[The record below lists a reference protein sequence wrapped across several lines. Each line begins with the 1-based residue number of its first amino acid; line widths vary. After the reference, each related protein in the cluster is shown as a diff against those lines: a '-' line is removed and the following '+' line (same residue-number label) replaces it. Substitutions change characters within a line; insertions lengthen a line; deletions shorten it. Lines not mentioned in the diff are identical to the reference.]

1 MDEQKENDEKRPLDS
16 ITQKVYIAAS
26 NYIRKNFLK
35 LPLEMKDMKELEIA
49 PAKPAETLSGD
60 MLGIGLTGVPVA
72 YNYNIAISETKRRS
86 SDSNFQWL
94 EINVPK
100 DNTFLNLEKPLSEQS
115 EYVQGKILAQNALGL
130 LFPDEVE
137 EKLKQAYR
145 IAESDEQET
154 RLATV
159 NLNMQTYYDI
169 KRKSVMNL
177 GRGIDYV
184 CYLNHHSRSRDPDQ
198 TSAYLYKIGIKGVKY
213 KDSLGDRL
221 LMFNAH
227 DDIIV
232 SQILKS
238 KLDTGVKPAA

>member
-1 MDEQKENDEKRPLDS
+1 MAEQINSAEKKVIDTL
-16 ITQKVYIAAS
+16 TQKTFIAAS
-26 NYIRKNFLK
+26 NYIRKNFLN
-35 LPLEMKDMKELEIA
+35 LPLELKNMDKLEIS
-49 PAKPAETLSGD
+49 PAKPSGTLENEPQ
-60 MLGIGLTGVPVA
+60 LTGLTGVPVS
-72 YNYNIAISETKRRS
+72 YDYNIAIKETKRRN

-94 EINVPK
+94 QINIPK
-100 DNTFLNLEKPLSEQS
+100 DNEFLNLEKPLTEQP
-115 EYVQGKILAQNALGL
+115 EYVQEKILEQNALGL

-137 EKLKQAYR
+137 EKLRQAYKL
-145 IAESDEQET
+145 AESEEQDS

-169 KRKSVMNL
+169 KRKSVMKL

-184 CYLNHHSRSRDPDQ
+184 CYLNHENRTHNPDQ

-213 KDSLGDRL
+213 TDSFGNRL

-232 SQILKS
+232 SQILNS
-238 KLDTGVKPAA
+238 RLIEDSQ

>member
-1 MDEQKENDEKRPLDS
+1 MAGQQNSAEKRVIETL
-16 ITQKVYIAAS
+16 TQKAFIAAS

-35 LPLEMKDMKELEIA
+35 LPLEMKDMDKLEIS
-49 PAKPAETLSGD
+49 PAKPSGTLEDETQST
-60 MLGIGLTGVPVA
+60 GLTGVPVS
-72 YNYNIAISETKRRS
+72 YDYNIAISETKRRN

-94 EINVPK
+94 QINIPK
-100 DNTFLNLEKPLSEQS
+100 DEEFLNLEKPLAEQS
-115 EYVQGKILAQNALGL
+115 EYVQGKILEQNALGL

-137 EKLKQAYR
+137 EKLKQAYKL
-145 IAESDEQET
+145 AESEEQDS

-184 CYLNHHSRSRDPDQ
+184 CYLNYQNRTRDPDQ

-213 KDSLGDRL
+213 TDSLGDRL

-238 KLDTGVKPAA
+238 KLSEEPQ